1 MGIKIFSYGVMLLG
15 ILIVLLGV
23 MIWKKQ
29 KVTLINGR
37 SNIKMKEEDLKKY
50 TESIGKAYII
60 LGLTTVAMLILMQAA
75 SDTVHFIGF
84 VIWIFGFIISIVK
97 IIRTQHK
104 YKTGIW
110 K

>member
-1 MGIKIFSYGVMLLG
+1 MGMKIFSYGVMLLG
-15 ILIVLLGV
+15 LLIILLGV

-37 SNIKMKEEDLKKY
+37 SDIKMKEGDLKKY

-60 LGLTTVAMLILMQAA
+60 LGIATVIMLILMQVA
-75 SDTVHFIGF
+75 SGTFRFIGF
-84 VIWIFGFIISIVK
+84 ITWILGFVISVAK

>member
-15 ILIVLLGV
+15 ILIILLGV

-29 KVTLINGR
+29 KITLINGR
-37 SNIKMKEEDLKKY
+37 HDINMKKEDIKKY

-60 LGLTTVAMLILMQAA
+60 LGLATMIMLILKLTD
-75 SDTVHFIGF
+75 SDNLHFIGF
-84 VIWIFGFIISIVK
+84 IIWILGFGISIVK
-97 IIRTQHK
+97 IVRTQHK
-104 YKTGIW
+104 YKAGIW

>member
-15 ILIVLLGV
+15 ILIILLGM

-37 SNIKMKEEDLKKY
+37 SDIKMKEEDLKKY

-60 LGLTTVAMLILMQAA
+60 VGLATVIMIILIQVA
-75 SDTVHFIGF
+75 SDAFRFIGF
-84 VIWIFGFIISIVK
+84 IIWILGFVISIAK

-104 YKTGIW
+104 YKTGI
-110 K
+110 